1 MIFFSRPGDDD
12 ISNICNGDGD
22 DDIDA
27 DIFVFGLSNVSQ
39 ERTLPERQ
47 KGTKSSQKSAATNQN
62 ITHELT

>member
-1 MIFFSRPGDDD
+1 MIFFSRPR
-12 ISNICNGDGD
+12 DGD